1 MRALWLCVLL
11 LTFSAQ
17 AQQYPSRPVRLIV
30 AFPPGGA
37 VDLTARIVGKH
48 LQEVLGQPIVIDN
61 KPGAGGIIASEAAA
75 KAKPDGYTLY
85 LSDNSPFVINPMTYR
100 SLPYDAAS
108 DFALISVVALTTHVL
123 VANAELVPANNVAEF
138 VAFVK
143 ANPGRIDYA
152 SSGTGGAH
160 HLSMELFK
168 AAAGLDMNHIP
179 YKGGAPALQDVV
191 GGRVHAMFSSISTF
205 LPQRKSGK
213 LKAFAVGSAS
223 RSALARDVPT
233 LSEQGYA
240 GVDAQSWFGVVA
252 PRDIPADV
260 SQLLQAAFLKVTQI
274 PAFAEQ
280 LAATG
285 LEPYPGTADQLR
297 ALVKK
302 DIESLGPLIRRLNLK
317 SD

>member
-1 MRALWLCVLL
+1 MRWIWLFAVLL
-11 LTFSAQ
+11 TMSAHSQ
-17 AQQYPSRPVRLIV
+17 SYPSRPVRLIV

-61 KPGAGGIIASEAAA
+61 KPGAGGIIATEAAA

-100 SLPYDAAS
+100 SLPYDAVN
-108 DFALISVVALTTHVL
+108 DFAPISILAITTHVL
-123 VANAELVPANNVAEF
+123 VANAELVPANHLAEF

-143 ANPGRIDYA
+143 ANPGRVDYA

-168 AAAGLDMNHIP
+168 AAAGLEINHVP
-179 YKGGAPALQDVV
+179 YKGGAPALQDVAA
-191 GGRVHAMFSSISTF
+191 GRVHVMFSSISTF
-205 LPQRKSGK
+205 LPQRKSGR
-213 LKAFAVGSAS
+213 LKAFAVGSPK
-223 RSALARDVPT
+223 RSALAPDVPT
-233 LSEQGYA
+233 LSEQGYP

-252 PRDIPADV
+252 PRDIPSEV
-260 SQLLQAAFLKVTQI
+260 SRQLQDAFLKVTSI
-274 PAFAEQ
+274 PAFVEQ
-280 LAATG
+280 LASTG
-285 LEPYPGTADQLR
+285 LEPYPGNAEQFRTLI
-297 ALVKK
+297 KK
-302 DIESLGPLIRRLNLK
+302 DLETFGPLIRKLNLK